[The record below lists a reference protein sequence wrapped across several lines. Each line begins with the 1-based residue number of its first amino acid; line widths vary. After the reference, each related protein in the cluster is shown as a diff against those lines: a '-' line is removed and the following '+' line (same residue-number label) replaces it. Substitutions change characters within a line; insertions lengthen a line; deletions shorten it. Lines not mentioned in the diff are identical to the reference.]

1 MINAIRRLWTL
12 KTRYGLTWAKA
23 LDQGIQGLQRYE
35 DLDRRYEQ
43 ERDAKRMV
51 ADALTGPGAPSPQA
65 AEPVVSV
72 HDY

>member
-1 MINAIRRLWTL
+1 MINAIRQLWAL
-12 KTRYGLTWAKA
+12 KSRYGLTWAKA

-35 DLDRRYEQ
+35 QLDRRYEQ

-51 ADALTGPGAPSPQA
+51 ADALTGPGAPSA
-65 AEPVVSV
+65 ETAEPVVSV

>member
-1 MINAIRRLWTL
+1 MIDAIRRLWAL
-12 KTRYGLTWAKA
+12 KTRYGCTWAKA

-35 DLDRRYEQ
+35 DLDRRYEK

-51 ADALTGPGAPSPQA
+51 ADALTGPGAPS
-65 AEPVVSV
+65 ENSSTPVVSV